1 MSRLKSMLMM
11 SVLFSIGMVL
21 SEANS
26 AWAKKD
32 DTITLSIEEA
42 VMQTLQHNETL
53 LLRQMQPVR
62 AGAFEQLE
70 RGTYDPALFFEG
82 RYGQS
87 SATEVSR
94 STGQQFDVKARE
106 TAVVAGIEQQT
117 PTGTHIA
124 ASVSSAWSDSSR
136 TREQYATRVGLS
148 VTQQLLQ
155 GRSLSVN
162 LARVHRAGMETKIS
176 RHELAAYTEALVA
189 ETEEAYWQ
197 YVSAVESV
205 TVVLKSLEVSR
216 AELEDVKE
224 RIAVGSLPANDA
236 ASAAA
241 EVGLREQKLLTA
253 EQVVTER
260 RIDLQQLMTPSLDMA
275 FDVTI
280 VPRFNFGDPEIMDSD
295 NVETHVHLAMKSRQ
309 ELKEAALKQQQGEL
323 DVTMTRNGVLPR
335 LELFIDL
342 GKSGYSGSFGES
354 VSAMNGP
361 SHDIAA
367 GIRFR
372 HVLGNRSAR
381 AKREIAAVD
390 LSMQQS
396 AIRNLKKMIAFDV
409 YGAWRALET
418 ARELVTLTEET
429 YVHRETA
436 LTSIQDRL
444 ESGAATRLEVVQAER
459 DLLESALEA
468 VNARVN
474 FQIAQVRF
482 YRAEGTL
489 LTRRGIS
496 VDTE

>member
-1 MSRLKSMLMM
+1 MSRFKCKLVM
-11 SVLFSIGMVL
+11 SVLFAIGMVL
-21 SEANS
+21 SEAYS
-26 AWAKKD
+26 ARAEKE
-32 DTITLSIEEA
+32 DTITLSIEDA

-53 LLRQMQPVR
+53 MLHQMQPVR

-106 TAVVAGIEQQT
+106 TEVVAGIEQQT
-117 PTGTHIA
+117 PTGTHVA
-124 ASVSSAWSDSSR
+124 ASVSSVWNDSSR

-148 VTQQLLQ
+148 ITQQLLQ
-155 GRSLSVN
+155 GRSRSVN
-162 LARVHRAGMETKIS
+162 LARVYRAEMETKIS
-176 RHELAAYTEALVA
+176 RHELAAYTETLVA

-216 AELEDVKE
+216 AELTDVKE

-260 RIDLQQLMTPSLDMA
+260 RIDLQRLMAPSGELA
-275 FDVTI
+275 FDVAI
-280 VPRFNFGDPEIMDSD
+280 VPRFHFGDAEKMDSD
-295 NVETHVHLAMKSRQ
+295 MVETHVRLAMQSRQ
-309 ELKEAALKQQQGEL
+309 ELKEAALRQQQGEL
-323 DVTMTRNGVLPR
+323 DVAMTRNGVLPR
-335 LELFIDL
+335 LELFIEL
-342 GKSGYSGSFGES
+342 GKSGYAGSFAES

-361 SHDIAA
+361 SHDMAA

-381 AKREIAAVD
+381 AKHEVAQVD
-390 LSMQQS
+390 SAMQQS
-396 AIRNLKKMIAFDV
+396 AIRNLKKMIALDV
-409 YGAWRALET
+409 YGAWRALDT
-418 ARELVTLTEET
+418 ARQLVALTETT
-429 YVHRETA
+429 YAHRETA

-468 VNARVN
+468 VNARVDY
-474 FQIAQVRF
+474 QVALVRF

-489 LTRRGIS
+489 IKRRGIS